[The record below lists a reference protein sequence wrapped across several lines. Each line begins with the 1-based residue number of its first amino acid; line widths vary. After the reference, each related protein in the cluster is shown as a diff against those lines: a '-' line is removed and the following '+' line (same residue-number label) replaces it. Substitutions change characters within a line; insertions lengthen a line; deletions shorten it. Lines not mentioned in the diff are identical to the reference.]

1 MRVAYLGSDRALA
14 LELTRW
20 FIDHADEVAQPAF
33 DMTLEASGDAAADL
47 ACAQACEGL
56 WNATPYIACLHVA
69 GHGQSPLYQAD
80 LVIIDG
86 RDSAER
92 EAREELF
99 ALQSPF
105 LCPNAA
111 CAVYDGAMPVEVLLP
126 Q

>member
-1 MRVAYLGSDRALA
+1 MRVAYLGSDRAPA

-20 FIDHADEVAQPAF
+20 FIGHADEVAQPAF
-33 DMTLEASGDAAADL
+33 DMTIEASDDATADL
-47 ACAQACEGL
+47 ACARACEGL
-56 WNATPYIACLHVA
+56 WNATPYVACLHVA

-86 RDSAER
+86 RDPAER
-92 EAREELF
+92 AAREELF

-105 LCPNAA
+105 LCPNAT
-111 CAVYDGAMPVEVLLP
+111 CAVYDGTVPLDALLL